1 MHCCCCCCFFPC
13 PALRRTTSCCCS
25 HFVCNYC
32 CSCAPWRTRQ
42 QQRRLCYCCCCCC
55 CAAAAAG
62 VAQVVPG
69 AGLAPVMPPI
79 AVDPD
84 LSVQTLQ
91 QRNVVRDLLAP
102 TPHYSY
108 SAHSP
113 DGAAAA
119 PVVPKKNSRFLV
131 SGQQASL
138 DRFASENPNL

>member
-1 MHCCCCCCFFPC
+1 M
-13 PALRRTTSCCCS
+13 
-25 HFVCNYC
+25 
-32 CSCAPWRTRQ
+32 
-42 QQRRLCYCCCCCC
+42 
-55 CAAAAAG
+55 
-62 VAQVVPG
+62 
-69 AGLAPVMPPI
+69 MPPI

-84 LSVQTLQ
+84 LSVQTPQ

-113 DGAAAA
+113 DGGAAA

>member
-1 MHCCCCCCFFPC
+1 MHCCCCCFFPC

-42 QQRRLCYCCCCCC
+42 QQRRLCCCCC
-55 CAAAAAG
+55 CAAAAAAG
-62 VAQVVPG
+62 AAQVVPG

-84 LSVQTLQ
+84 LSVQTPQ

-108 SAHSP
+108 SVHSP